1 MKLEIKFDFKIK
13 SILQEVDW
21 EGKYPDVKKKNIEI
35 QELIDDLNNEL
46 GRIRH
51 NRLIQTKGSGIR
63 QKDRI
68 RRPMNLP
75 TFGTQGNLLNPKI
88 DVEDLKRKITD
99 RPKFIFS
106 NENRKAKKTTAGGE
120 QETWITGIPALW
132 GVIFDEDANRFVY
145 INTCPGAGSCMV
157 NCYAK
162 KGQFDINDAVV
173 KNATNKLNFLMNDPD
188 GYYQMALDQA
198 EKIANRLKKQGKNLV
213 LRWNE
218 SGDFFSNTYFDIAT
232 KVTDEL
238 IARGYNVT
246 SSAYTKMGN
255 LAKLGSKNFK
265 IQFSTNANK
274 RERNK
279 IDVGK
284 ERFSQ
289 IVPRN
294 LFRDGIFVKSG
305 MHIQVYKDGKNKG
318 KPIFV
323 DKNAKDRLRKIIF
336 DTYKDE
342 FNLVDFNKL
351 VYQDQ
356 LPKKI
361 GKYNEYTIVML
372 PKGDTDIGAQRPD
385 VRGLFIL
392 EH

>member
-1 MKLEIKFDFKIK
+1 
-13 SILQEVDW
+13 
-21 EGKYPDVKKKNIEI
+21 
-35 QELIDDLNNEL
+35 
-46 GRIRH
+46 
-51 NRLIQTKGSGIR
+51 
-63 QKDRI
+63 
-68 RRPMNLP
+68 
-75 TFGTQGNLLNPKI
+75 
-88 DVEDLKRKITD
+88 
-99 RPKFIFS
+99 
-106 NENRKAKKTTAGGE
+106 
-120 QETWITGIPALW
+120 
-132 GVIFDEDANRFVY
+132 
-145 INTCPGAGSCMV
+145 
-157 NCYAK
+157 
-162 KGQFDINDAVV
+162 
-173 KNATNKLNFLMNDPD
+173 MNDPD